1 MLSSPSR
8 SSESV
13 PRPTRGALSVLAK
26 STVAALPAVPP
37 IAVSDSPSGCSDP
50 YSSSKQQQQS
60 PMRLSAVP
68 GSRNSTSAG
77 DDDEPLSTLTSNHT
91 PESLRAQHRVLT
103 LTGDKM
109 PTDAPEPASPRP
121 GAFHMRRNKDN
132 VDQHQ
137 ENQHSATAD
146 VTPSQLRPSST
157 SLSVETRVKG
167 APSPRTSRF
176 SFFNMTGFKGPTT
189 ISPVSVPSNDE
200 LINLNIDAAL
210 SSTETIQTQEPF
222 SPAAFNNLHTNAASL
237 LRKFQSAYQDKAIA
251 CQELRAER
259 DLQQDEKLELETRVI
274 CLKRQLEDMAQKAVE
289 TEIVMQA
296 LMQELNQEKKLRLQ
310 ERTARESLVM
320 SSGISTI
327 SEDLGAEE
335 DQRRKHHRRSASTMK
350 SDDAGFDTDEES
362 IDQVS
367 LFSRSRSPP
376 LIASPLDGLSTQCSG
391 SIASHMPQ
399 APRSHMLEPP
409 RSSKQYQPQQISTF
423 QKLMKGISGDSTKRE
438 CQNCQGQDA
447 SMAWDTA
454 GLLRD
459 ENRGLKQR
467 VSDLEAAIEGALD
480 AVMGVQL

>member
-8 SSESV
+8 TSTKGHNDFCTSSERA
-13 PRPTRGALSVLAK
+13 PGLTGGALSVLAK
-26 STVAALPAVPP
+26 TTVSALPAAPP
-37 IAVSDSPSGCSDP
+37 TAASDSRPGCSET
-50 YSSSKQQQQS
+50 SSSS
-60 PMRLSAVP
+60 V
-68 GSRNSTSAG
+68 G
-77 DDDEPLSTLTSNHT
+77 DNDEPLSSWTSNYT
-91 PESLRAQHRVLT
+91 PETLRTQHRVLS

-109 PTDAPEPASPRP
+109 STESPESSSSRP
-121 GAFHMRRNKDN
+121 GAWHMRRNKN
-132 VDQHQ
+132 NADQHP
-137 ENQHSATAD
+137 ENQHSATAER
-146 VTPSQLRPSST
+146 TPTQLRLSSTPATAST
-157 SLSVETRVKG
+157 SLSVDFRISG
-167 APSPRTSRF
+167 APSPRSSRF
-176 SFFNMTGFKGPTT
+176 SFFNIHGFKGLTT
-189 ISPVSVPSNDE
+189 ATVSVPSNDE

-210 SSTETIQTQEPF
+210 SSAGTIQTEEPS
-222 SPAAFNNLHTNAASL
+222 SPAAFNNLHTNAANL

-259 DLQQDEKLELETRVI
+259 DLQQDEKLELETRVT
-274 CLKRQLEDMAQKAVE
+274 CLKIQLDDMAQKAAEAEV
-289 TEIVMQA
+289 VMQA

-310 ERTARESLVM
+310 ERAARESLVL

-327 SEDLGAEE
+327 SEDLGAED
-335 DQRRKHHRRSASTMK
+335 DQRRNHHRRSASTMK

-362 IDQVS
+362 IDQIS

-376 LIASPLDGLSTQCSG
+376 LVASPLDGLSTHSG
-391 SIASHMPQ
+391 LIASASHVSQ
-399 APRSHMLEPP
+399 APRSNMLEPP
-409 RSSKQYQPQQISTF
+409 RSSRQSQPQQISTF
-423 QKLMKGISGDSTKRE
+423 QKLMKGISGDATKKEST